1 MTGTGSGSGTES
13 EPRTWETHF
22 RDLLLLHQR
31 LLLRRDGPLAFL
43 RAEGGGSVRSVSALS
58 IST

>member
-1 MTGTGSGSGTES
+1 MTGTGAGTES

-31 LLLRRDGPLAFL
+31 LFLRRDGPLALFG
-43 RAEGGGSVRSVSALS
+43 AKSGGSVIGR
-58 IST
+58 